1 MRKIFISYRRS
12 EAEYIAGSLAR
23 DLRRH
28 FGEEQIFRDK
38 EDIEG
43 GMSWRKKVLDEIDR
57 HVAVLILI
65 SKGWVDV
72 RDANGQR
79 RIDNPDDP
87 LRLEIADA
95 IKDGAKIIPI
105 LLENAQMPSEQELP
119 EELRPI
125 AEINALK
132 LRDAE
137 WQFDLH
143 RICKTL
149 EAIGFPPVATPQ
161 PAPGPQPTPAPAP
174 RGKWNIKAVT
184 ALGLALLTLVM
195 MASEGQDPDAYI
207 GAAVIAIIP
216 LVLGILAFKDTASDG
231 SKGRGLAVGAIV
243 VAVVTLLAALGNLG
257 TPDSSNGTVTDST
270 TTVQTPTLPEP
281 VSATGETTSAPE
293 TLAPEPPQPPPPPPA
308 AIANI
313 AGNWFDVNGVP
324 VMTIQQEGQDLYLNV
339 ATVGGTAEG
348 YGTLMNSQLEADI
361 ALFGVPLGHLS
372 LILSPNTAMLTGT
385 LQLANGGMIQM
396 MYRR

>member
-38 EDIEG
+38 EDVEG
-43 GMSWRKKVLDEIDR
+43 GISWRKKVLDEIDR
-57 HVAVLILI
+57 NVAVLILF
-65 SKGWVDV
+65 SKEWVNV
-72 RDANGQR
+72 RDENGQR

-95 IKDGAKIIPI
+95 IKDSAKIIPI
-105 LLENAQMPSEQELP
+105 LLENAQMPSAQELP

-137 WQFDLH
+137 WQFDLD

-149 EAIGFPPVATPQ
+149 EAIGFHPVATPQ
-161 PAPGPQPTPAPAP
+161 PAPGPHPAPTP

-195 MASEGQDPDAYI
+195 LASEEESRDAYI
-207 GAAVIAIIP
+207 GAALISIIP

-231 SKGRGLAVGAIV
+231 RKGRGLAVSAIV

-257 TPDSSNGTVTDST
+257 TTDTSSPPVNDST
-270 TTVQTPTLPEP
+270 TTVQPPPLPEF
-281 VSATGETTSAPE
+281 SSTTGETASTD
-293 TLAPEPPQPPPPPPA
+293 TLPPEPEQPPPPPPA
-308 AIANI
+308 ITNI

-324 VMTIQQEGQDLYLNV
+324 VMTIQQEGQNLYLNI

-348 YGTLMNSQLEADI
+348 YGTLMNSNIEADI
-361 ALFGVPLGHLS
+361 TLLNFPFGHLS
-372 LILSPNTAMLTGT
+372 LILSPNAAMLTGT
-385 LQLANGGMIQM
+385 LQLTNGMVMQM